1 MNWEA
6 VSAIAEIL
14 GLAILIATLMY
25 LAFQVRDSN
34 RIAQANSLQSIL
46 DGQRDRSIIPWI
58 VDPEIGDVFAAGL
71 NSFES
76 LNASDKRR
84 CFLTITEMV
93 LQMQNVIQL
102 YEKGLIA
109 DVEYEAWLAFTTSV
123 VITPGGKKIWELMK
137 IQLTPTVAKAMDD
150 YISANPD
157 APSFSD
163 INPLFRVEKESDTP

>member
-58 VDPEIGDVFAAGL
+58 VDPENIVTY
-71 NSFES
+71 S
-76 LNASDKRR
+76 
-84 CFLTITEMV
+84 
-93 LQMQNVIQL
+93 
-102 YEKGLIA
+102 
-109 DVEYEAWLAFTTSV
+109 
-123 VITPGGKKIWELMK
+123 
-137 IQLTPTVAKAMDD
+137 
-150 YISANPD
+150 
-157 APSFSD
+157 
-163 INPLFRVEKESDTP
+163 